1 MQKIKITL
9 KKLRK
14 EKHLTQQTLANKL
27 GISVRAYS
35 KIESGE
41 TSLNIE
47 RLRDLATV
55 FELNMSELL
64 SYLFVED
71 MVVPDPNIIKILRH
85 YEETIS
91 LLKQQYET
99 LSDFL
104 AQQSLKE
111 R

>member
-14 EKHLTQQTLANKL
+14 EKHLTQQTIANRL

-35 KIESGE
+35 KIEAGE

-55 FELNMSELL
+55 FDLNMPELL
-64 SYLFVED
+64 SYLFGED
-71 MVVPDPNIIKILRH
+71 IVVPTPSTITLSRH
-85 YEETIS
+85 YEETIA
-91 LLKQQYET
+91 LLKQQYDT
-99 LSDFL
+99 LSDLL
-104 AQQSLKE
+104 ARHIEK
-111 R
+111 